1 MRNED
6 EGDFGF
12 SFNEADLDAELAKIL
27 GESVE
32 DAKDDVQPE
41 PEPKKKRLCRALV
54 VAPID
59 APAALRAAL
68 DMVGASAP
76 VIDVGSGSAVYLEVE
91 EEAAGDDAEMMA
103 LLGQARPLP
112 EEVDKMGRLLSKLT
126 KHGAVVLAS
135 WVGEAPLEDEADSAG
150 EKPGPAAL
158 VGSMEA
164 RRYVNGKPEDS
175 LAAGMVLSVMSLAAE
190 ELLLGRITVADV
202 EGFSEGGNW
211 SGWLKGRRR

>member
-1 MRNED
+1 MRNEG
-6 EGDFGF
+6 EGDFQF

-27 GESVE
+27 GEGE
-32 DAKDDVQPE
+32 EGETQPKS
-41 PEPKKKRLCRALV
+41 EPKKKKLCRALV

-59 APAALRAAL
+59 APVALRAAL

-76 VIDVGSGSAVYLEVE
+76 VIDVGSGSAAYLEVE
-91 EEAAGDDAEMMA
+91 EEEAGDDAEMMA
-103 LLGQARPLP
+103 LLGQSRPLP

-135 WVGEAPLEDEADSAG
+135 WVNPAPSDETADS
-150 EKPGPAAL
+150 PGDTPKSVAL

-164 RRYVNGKPEDS
+164 RRYVNGEPEDS